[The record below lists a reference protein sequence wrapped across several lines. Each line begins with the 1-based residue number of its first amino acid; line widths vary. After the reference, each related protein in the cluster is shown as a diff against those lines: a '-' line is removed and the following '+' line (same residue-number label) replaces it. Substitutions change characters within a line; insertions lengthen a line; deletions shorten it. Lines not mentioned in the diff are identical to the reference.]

1 LQDSKRKTLKK
12 GGMKKP
18 RRFKIIVD
26 SDGDVGISITLLFN
40 AVYVVGY
47 FKEQVIPKS
56 EFESG
61 AYRLS
66 FP

>member
-1 LQDSKRKTLKK
+1 
-12 GGMKKP
+12 MKKP

-26 SDGDVGISITLLFN
+26 SDGDVGIPITLLFN